1 MVALNTVA
9 GVHEDLDAAVDEIRT
24 LMAMGETHGG

>member
-1 MVALNTVA
+1 MVSMVALDTVA

-24 LMAMGETHGG
+24 LMAT